1 MMNLTPQEFRA
12 QLSRMVDDPALV
24 EATVAQYRMKWEA
37 KPFAS
42 APRKVKV
49 VTEPAKSEAE
59 LYEEEMARASDAL
72 LEAMKAEQAGRPVK
86 APRELRWRTRSG
98 LDTSNGNGGNFWL
111 YSPEP
116 EPERTFRDPCP
127 RCGARGDYDCGHAP
141 VHGGRLLSL

>member
-1 MMNLTPQEFRA
+1 MNLTPQEFRA

-37 KPFAS
+37 KPIAS

-49 VTEPAKSEAE
+49 VTEPAKSDEA

-72 LEAMKAEQAGRPVK
+72 LEAMKAEQAGCPVK
-86 APRELRWRTRSG
+86 APRELMWRTRSG

-111 YSPEP
+111 YNPEP

-141 VHGGRLLSL
+141 VHGGRLLAL